1 MYILSQ
7 DKTRIYNMSGHI
19 EGIGYEESKDYKQ
32 RKSENIRHTIQVFD
46 GCAEEI
52 AEFKTKEDCML
63 VIYAIFKGM
72 EQDSKAVEIPTQEE
86 MEKQKDLI
94 KQLAEAGKACRHRRS
109 SERNVQRRVKPKRGA
124 SPVRSRW
131 QRDR

>member
-32 RKSENIRHTIQVFD
+32 RKTENIRHTIQVFD

-86 MEKQKDLI
+86 MEKLLKCCYYDT
-94 KQLAEAGKACRHRRS
+94 E
-109 SERNVQRRVKPKRGA
+109 V
-124 SPVRSRW
+124 
-131 QRDR
+131 DF

>member
-52 AEFKTKEDCML
+52 AEFWERRRERRMTVNVRKAM
-63 VIYAIFKGM
+63 
-72 EQDSKAVEIPTQEE
+72 QDVRKA
-86 MEKQKDLI
+86 
-94 KQLAEAGKACRHRRS
+94 G
-109 SERNVQRRVKPKRGA
+109 
-124 SPVRSRW
+124 
-131 QRDR
+131 

>member
-1 MYILSQ
+1 MR
-7 DKTRIYNMSGHI
+7 TSGATKRHAVHT
-19 EGIGYEESKDYKQ
+19 GLQ
-32 RKSENIRHTIQVFD
+32 RDSVQTGLLGLLRSA

-94 KQLAEAGKACRHRRS
+94 KQLAEAGQEVAAGIEDLLK
-109 SERNVQRRVKPKRGA
+109 EMFNGE
-124 SPVRSRW
+124 
-131 QRDR
+131 